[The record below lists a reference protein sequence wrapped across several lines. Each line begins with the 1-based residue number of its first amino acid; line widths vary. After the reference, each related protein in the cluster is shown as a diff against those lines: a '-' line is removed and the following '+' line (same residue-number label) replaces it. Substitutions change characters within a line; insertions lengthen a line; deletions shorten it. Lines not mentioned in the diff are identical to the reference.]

1 VQSAPEAKDDAIL
14 IGGAEDFLRFW
25 SERSH
30 ALAAA
35 QAGADQHEAPDDI
48 GGLKCDFLRDK
59 AADENPS
66 TSTFVSPSAL
76 MNATALATIFS
87 NVVGTSPKELDTPAL
102 FEQWRPKRVRIES
115 GHIIRRSNN
124 KDDGHA

>member
-1 VQSAPEAKDDAIL
+1 VRGGANRLAVINSGDSSRNAQSAPEAKDDAIL

-35 QAGADQHEAPDDI
+35 QAGADQHEAPDEI

-102 FEQWRPKRVRIES
+102 LNS
-115 GHIIRRSNN
+115 GDRSV
-124 KDDGHA
+124 